1 MACNTIQQTTVNLG
15 ENVNLAE
22 LAKALQAGGFEVSGS
37 IARHVETGAVVD
49 WTTGATVVRLL
60 SGASVTLAQT
70 DATVKRLY
78 MARRIMAQ
86 AQRFGWKTTLDTKTG
101 KIIATR

>member
-15 ENVNLAE
+15 ENINLAE
-22 LAKALQAGGFEVSGS
+22 LSKALQAGGFEVVGS
-37 IARHVETGAVVD
+37 IARHVKTSAVVA
-49 WTTGATVVRLL
+49 WTTGAAIVSLL
-60 SGASVTLAQT
+60 SGATSTLAQA

-78 MARRIMAQ
+78 MARRIMTQ
-86 AQRFGWKTTLDTKTG
+86 AQRFGWKTTLDQKTG